1 MKVSDTSRC
10 FQNGLILVG
19 PESELTSTY
28 KALQKQVG
36 IRFKLHR
43 LEKIDKSSSSSKNDI
58 LTTKVR
64 KCFESKDCFMYSGHG
79 DGAKFYANT
88 LYSLSNKNCFDWLE
102 KMKSVDR
109 NELGVR

>member
-1 MKVSDTSRC
+1 
-10 FQNGLILVG
+10 
-19 PESELTSTY
+19 
-28 KALQKQVG
+28 
-36 IRFKLHR
+36 
-43 LEKIDKSSSSSKNDI
+43 
-58 LTTKVR
+58 
-64 KCFESKDCFMYSGHG
+64 MYSGHG